1 MRRTALRAALLAADL
16 AAALSAV
23 GGGVAVTARWIVF
36 PAEWLDGTPFTGYT
50 VPGLILCLVVGGSAT
65 LATIATLRGAGAAS
79 SSAVAGAVMMGWV
92 AGEVAILGRHDAYTW
107 LQPAYFALGLA
118 MVVLALL
125 TAGSETEGRKGAGE
139 PRRAGAPGRRDAGLG

>member
-1 MRRTALRAALLAADL
+1 MRSTAIRAAVLAADL
-16 AAALSAV
+16 VAALSAV
-23 GGGVAVTARWIVF
+23 VGGAAVTAGWIVF

-65 LATIATLRGAGAAS
+65 LAAIAALRGAGAAAAA
-79 SSAVAGAVMMGWV
+79 SAVAGVVMMGWV
-92 AGEVAILGRHDAYTW
+92 VGEVAMLGRHHAYTW

-125 TAGSETEGRKGAGE
+125 TQRGSQRSTPRE
-139 PRRAGAPGRRDAGLG
+139 PPDAR